1 MAAAVVASRLTF
13 DFFPRAGNGGTGAA
27 RTPVA
32 PSAAK
37 AVHGRPV
44 GQAGRE
50 RLPRASRP
58 APAPPV
64 SPRWCWGPMAQTAV
78 LSKEEGWEWTGAG
91 WCRGPHS
98 GLPRG

>member
-1 MAAAVVASRLTF
+1 MMELKKSPTFFPARGMAEPAAAC
-13 DFFPRAGNGGTGAA
+13 
-27 RTPVA
+27 TPVA

-44 GQAGRE
+44 GQVGRE

-64 SPRWCWGPMAQTAV
+64 SPRWCWGPMAWTAV
-78 LSKEEGWEWTGAG
+78 LSDEEGWEGTGAG
-91 WCRGPHS
+91 
-98 GLPRG
+98 